1 MRRKIPPE
9 AYSFYL
15 GLGHTRSYEAVAAH
29 YGVTKRSITKCAL
42 RENWQAKLKVAEE
55 SSRSRAEEK
64 AQETLEEMNERHL
77 KTVQLIQRK
86 ALEALRTT
94 SITSGIDAAKALVMA
109 VEKER
114 LIRGEPTDRTALDV
128 EALIKREYEQLFTD
142 DTSEEAERRRY
153 EVHARAA
160 DQQG

>member
-1 MRRKIPPE
+1 VTRKIPPE

-15 GLGHTRSYEAVAAH
+15 GLGLTRSYEAVAKH
-29 YGVTKRSITKCAL
+29 YGTTKRSVTKCAA
-42 RENWQAKLKVAEE
+42 RENWQAKIKAAEE
-55 SSRSRAEEK
+55 TTRSRAEEK

-94 SITSGIDAAKALVMA
+94 AITSGIDAAKALVMA

-114 LIRGEPTDRTALDV
+114 LIRGEPTDRTAVDV
-128 EALIKREYEQLFTD
+128 ETLIKREYQELFTD

-153 EVHARAA
+153 EANARAA
-160 DQQG
+160 GQ